1 MHKQTL
7 CVRTLGQITS
17 HGALR
22 QHPALAA
29 RIVHPLARILD
40 ADSAPPT
47 TSSNS
52 KSGSS
57 SSSSVG
63 SSVEQIKATA
73 ELRGTILSVLCGVVA
88 QVTIYNDHVPCVVI
102 GTAVLYA
109 DTASTCKL
117 L

>member
-1 MHKQTL
+1 
-7 CVRTLGQITS
+7 VRTLGQITS

-40 ADSAPPT
+40 ADSAPT
-47 TSSNS
+47 
-52 KSGSS
+52 SGSS
-57 SSSSVG
+57 SSSGSSA

-88 QVTIYNDHVPCVVI
+88 QVSTAARYCVTCLV
-102 GTAVLYA
+102 V
-109 DTASTCKL
+109 STGLAC
-117 L
+117 

>member
-1 MHKQTL
+1 MHEQTL

-40 ADSAPPT
+40 ADSASPT
-47 TSSNS
+47 TSSSSSNRS
-52 KSGSS
+52 TSS
-57 SSSSVG
+57 SSSSGG

-88 QVTIYNDHVPCVVI
+88 QVSTTIMFMRY
-102 GTAVLYA
+102 
-109 DTASTCKL
+109 
-117 L
+117 